1 MTSDVLDQTIDLETE
16 GVVSSAPRTLLN
28 EVPGPRVRLSGRWP
42 GGLTEIQPFETT
54 DPDAPCVRVI
64 LTTCQQRDVQ
74 PLLAGARDQFI
85 PDDRVGR
92 IALGL
97 LLGR

>member
-1 MTSDVLDQTIDLETE
+1 MHLYV
-16 GVVSSAPRTLLN
+16 G
-28 EVPGPRVRLSGRWP
+28 
-42 GGLTEIQPFETT
+42 
-54 DPDAPCVRVI
+54 VI
-64 LTTCQQRDVQ
+64 LTTCQQRDAQ

-97 LLGR
+97 LLGPVGGGGQHGVDDV